1 MVEQQDLFQ
10 HLLDLREHPR
20 NAPVGDLINAF
31 NITYVK
37 VPLEH
42 TGVLIR
48 GCSVSGFD
56 MERVDESLILS
67 PGGTYGI
74 GYKERI
80 IAINTSR
87 KLFNEEY
94 HPETNEGI
102 PVTVGIS
109 MYCCLRP
116 VYAPVFY
123 RSYNS
128 VDFEN
133 VLLRPCLQDCVEQSV
148 GSASVTSFTTKEQA
162 INEVG
167 QPLQQL
173 IKQMA
178 DGIGMDFANLRTRF
192 TPPHWQRE
200 FAESLASQQLNVEM
214 AAMRRQITL
223 LDGEIEAMIAR
234 KRHEANQPTEAD
246 LELARVQ
253 AGSAELR
260 KQMDLVQQLLISVL
274 ARQNN
279 S

>member
-10 HLLDLREHPR
+10 HLLDLRERPR
-20 NAPVGDLINAF
+20 NAPVGNLVTALF
-31 NITYVK
+31 YAYVK

-48 GCSVSGFD
+48 GCGVSDFD
-56 MERVDESLILS
+56 MERVDESLIL
-67 PGGTYGI
+67 PPGTYGI
-74 GYKERI
+74 GFKERI

-116 VYAPVFY
+116 DYAPVFY
-123 RSYNS
+123 RTYNS

-133 VLLRPCLQDCVEQSV
+133 VLLRPCLQGCVEQSV
-148 GSASVTSFTTKEQA
+148 GSTSITSFTTKKQA

-178 DGIGMDFANLRTRF
+178 DGIGMDFDNLRTSF

-200 FAESLASQQLNVEM
+200 FAESLASQQLNAEM
-214 AAMRRQITL
+214 TAMRRQITL
-223 LDGEIEAMIAR
+223 LDGEIEAMIVR